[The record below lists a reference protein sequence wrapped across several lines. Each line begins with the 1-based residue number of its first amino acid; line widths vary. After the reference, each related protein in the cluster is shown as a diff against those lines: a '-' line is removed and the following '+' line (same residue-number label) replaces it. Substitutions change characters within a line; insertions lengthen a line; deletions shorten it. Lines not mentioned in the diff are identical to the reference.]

1 MAATSRVSTDP
12 GFHPI
17 EPSKHLILCRT
28 RDYSESK
35 RKLIADYSIDT
46 VLGPSDGND
55 RCVDAPT

>member
-46 VLGPSDGND
+46 VLSPSE
-55 RCVDAPT
+55 RK